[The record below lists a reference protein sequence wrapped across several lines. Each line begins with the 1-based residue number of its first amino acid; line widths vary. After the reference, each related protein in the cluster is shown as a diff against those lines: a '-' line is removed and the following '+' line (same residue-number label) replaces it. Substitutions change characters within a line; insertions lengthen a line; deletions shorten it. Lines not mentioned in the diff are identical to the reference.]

1 MQEVNLIDN
10 EVVAE
15 PIVNNA
21 PVIVNEVDINS
32 LTIPSEDDLSR
43 ELGCDCRM
51 NRIITFGV
59 KETSYK
65 CPNCPNNMKHIC
77 LYCLE
82 TCHKSHINNL
92 PSYLFKSDLI
102 DFQNHPC
109 ECAKCN
115 HKTTV
120 IENLVEDKGNKTNC
134 PFNKLFSLIKPKYA
148 YKRKDNKKIYC
159 LFCINNFSIPVNGT
173 FLEEGSSSNQN
184 SKLSAFGNMLRKSIE
199 VVENEDRR
207 NNAEKE
213 NVQDDSNF
221 YDKYEKVAID
231 ENQAY
236 PQCECI
242 DDLHKH
248 QITSENIE
256 NLCSYMTNI
265 VDRNKINLDKL
276 SYHIFNNDLFVE
288 LFFHKVIEIH
298 ENIYNLV
305 KDIQDKHPAS
315 LGSLADESNFTNL
328 ELDEKADWEMY
339 HKSTKL
345 IEIAAKRLKIFNFFG
360 IKWINENFEKYFSFD
375 ILNKLLQCKSNIESN
390 FFKLQLFTTKIFRQ
404 STFKNIP
411 HILLINENMS
421 FINRQLFCSTG
432 VKSENTVDVFS
443 QGCKIVEKIFYLLD
457 FLIDNPNVS
466 REDYNELFVEAIK
479 IIKAII
485 PYRSN
490 DVISVMNL
498 FRKIE
503 NNIGVIKSKKEN
515 QIKIIR
521 TLEKI
526 VEKIFSYFND
536 NKFAFCVKE
545 SEGIIKYDYSFLS
558 SCPYNKELL
567 STLFNFDDVEINEM
581 NPYINGVNF
590 YDNLLAE
597 NDTYA
602 ENIENFLN
610 ADKKWLK
617 SINKD
622 FCYIFHGAEI
632 VQEDEGIKTFFEN
645 FVIKIKN
652 LMNNEINEFQFLEQ
666 SNELLTNLALY
677 IDTREINFKTQANF
691 FQNKYFLKFL
701 FLISFEERIST
712 FEKNTEEVGSEKRKK
727 IDNKTKQIFDNINHV
742 LTTITQDNPM
752 TASLL
757 FSRIA
762 ISLLIRHDF
771 DELNIYINVLKMMKR
786 FDCKINFLNFKYNQF
801 INYIF
806 II

>member
-1 MQEVNLIDN
+1 MQEMNLIDN
-10 EVVAE
+10 DAVGE

-32 LTIPSEDDLSR
+32 LTIPSEEDLSR

-102 DFQNHPC
+102 DFQTHPC
-109 ECAKCN
+109 ECAKYH

-120 IENLVEDKGNKTNC
+120 IENIVEDNENKTNC

-148 YKRKDNKKIYC
+148 YRRKDNNKIYC
-159 LFCINNFSIPVNGT
+159 LFCINNFSIPPNSST
-173 FLEEGSSSNQN
+173 YLEEGTSSNKD

-199 VVENEDRR
+199 VVENEDKKI
-207 NNAEKE
+207 NAEKE

-221 YDKYEKVAID
+221 FDKYDKVIIE

-256 NLCSYMTNI
+256 NLCNYMTSI

-276 SYHIFNNDLFVE
+276 SYHIFNNDVFVE
-288 LFFHKVIEIH
+288 LFFQKLLEIH

-305 KDIQDKHPAS
+305 KDIEDKHPAS
-315 LGSLADESNFTNL
+315 FGTLADESNFTNL

-360 IKWINENFEKYFSFD
+360 IKWINEKYQKFFSFET
-375 ILNKLLQCKSNIESN
+375 LSKLLQCKSNIESN
-390 FFKLQLFTTKIFRQ
+390 FFKLQLFTTRIFRQ

-421 FINRQLFCSTG
+421 FINRQLFCATG
-432 VKSENTVDVFS
+432 VKSSNTVDVFS
-443 QGCKIVEKIFYLLD
+443 QGVKIVEKIFYLLD
-457 FLIDNPNVS
+457 FLIDNPNVN
-466 REDYNELFVEAIK
+466 REDYNALFVEAIK
-479 IIKAII
+479 IIKAIV

-490 DVISVMNL
+490 DIISVMNL

-515 QIKIIR
+515 QIKIIK

-536 NKFAFCVKE
+536 NKFVFCVKE
-545 SEGIIKYDYSFLS
+545 SEGVIKYDYSFLS
-558 SCPYNKELL
+558 SC
-567 STLFNFDDVEINEM
+567 SQRMTLM
-581 NPYINGVNF
+581 
-590 YDNLLAE
+590 L
-597 NDTYA
+597 
-602 ENIENFLN
+602 
-610 ADKKWLK
+610 
-617 SINKD
+617 
-622 FCYIFHGAEI
+622 
-632 VQEDEGIKTFFEN
+632 
-645 FVIKIKN
+645 
-652 LMNNEINEFQFLEQ
+652 
-666 SNELLTNLALY
+666 
-677 IDTREINFKTQANF
+677 
-691 FQNKYFLKFL
+691 
-701 FLISFEERIST
+701 RI
-712 FEKNTEEVGSEKRKK
+712 
-727 IDNKTKQIFDNINHV
+727 
-742 LTTITQDNPM
+742 
-752 TASLL
+752 
-757 FSRIA
+757 
-762 ISLLIRHDF
+762 
-771 DELNIYINVLKMMKR
+771 
-786 FDCKINFLNFKYNQF
+786 
-801 INYIF
+801 
-806 II
+806 